1 MSNTENRPTIKTRH
15 QDETT
20 IWSNK
25 MSPGQK
31 KRECFE
37 TQLGN
42 QSNFV
47 QKSSR
52 NNIQFLYRDIMDFKC
67 DLCGYSTESEI
78 DIQNHLKIAH
88 KHFQG
93 SDYYVN

>member
-1 MSNTENRPTIKTRH
+1 
-15 QDETT
+15 
-20 IWSNK
+20 
-25 MSPGQK
+25 
-31 KRECFE
+31 
-37 TQLGN
+37 
-42 QSNFV
+42 
-47 QKSSR
+47 
-52 NNIQFLYRDIMDFKC
+52 MDFKC